1 MKKLITGLLS
11 MIALGASVGCGSGAS
26 QEVANVIPNSG
37 TLALDL
43 TPSDSS
49 ATPVA
54 TDSSSQVAQGLTA
67 PDCHPHLFQRTHE
80 VVKRL
85 NRHIFKIMARADAAI
100 DHHPKAQIGNV
111 YVWEKVIA
119 GISVK
124 HTLTKVSDTQFSFE
138 TDVKLEAAPDAAY
151 VKVASGTVTTTDGQ
165 PHTGSGTISFDLTA
179 LASVVSTEQARGQ
192 ITVAYSVSGPTKT
205 LQIHVA
211 NFTFDD
217 DGARPPRNA
226 NYVYQRT
233 LGVGGSLKFQEDV
246 VLFCPQNPN
255 LSSASVETVSRWAKI
270 NGSIVGRSDS
280 RGTGGQIPSG
290 DAWLGLTCFDI
301 SQPVAADPDAER
313 YWQMK
318 LENGNGQVLT
328 GDATYNASDASHPT
342 SSCNPSVFGPVPDLG
357 SNLNDFNFSAI
368 NFGDGS
374 VVPYPGQPVGQ

>member
-37 TLALDL
+37 TLTLDL

-49 ATPVA
+49 ATQVA
-54 TDSSSQVAQGLTA
+54 TDSSASQVVSDSSAGEVAQGLTA

-85 NRHIFKIMARADAAI
+85 NRHIFKVMARADAAI

-165 PHTGSGTISFDLTA
+165 PHTGS
-179 LASVVSTEQARGQ
+179 
-192 ITVAYSVSGPTKT
+192 
-205 LQIHVA
+205 
-211 NFTFDD
+211 
-217 DGARPPRNA
+217 
-226 NYVYQRT
+226 
-233 LGVGGSLKFQEDV
+233 
-246 VLFCPQNPN
+246 
-255 LSSASVETVSRWAKI
+255 
-270 NGSIVGRSDS
+270 
-280 RGTGGQIPSG
+280 
-290 DAWLGLTCFDI
+290 
-301 SQPVAADPDAER
+301 
-313 YWQMK
+313 
-318 LENGNGQVLT
+318 
-328 GDATYNASDASHPT
+328 
-342 SSCNPSVFGPVPDLG
+342 
-357 SNLNDFNFSAI
+357 
-368 NFGDGS
+368 
-374 VVPYPGQPVGQ
+374 